1 MLVKVAPQMTHIISQ
16 LSVIIAQLN
25 GIIAQPSVIIVQ
37 LSGIIAQPSVII
49 AQPNVIIA
57 KSNVIIVQNTSTT
70 FQALHGLFT
79 EDVNPKLSEYRCG
92 LDSQIIRNDFVIHR
106 K

>member
-1 MLVKVAPQMTHIISQ
+1 MLVKVAPQMTQIISK

-25 GIIAQPSVIIVQ
+25 
-37 LSGIIAQPSVII
+37 GIIAQPSVII

-70 FQALHGLFT
+70 FQALHGLFPK
-79 EDVNPKLSEYRCG
+79 DVNPKLSEYRCG
-92 LDSQIIRNDFVIHR
+92 LDSQIIRNDFVIYR